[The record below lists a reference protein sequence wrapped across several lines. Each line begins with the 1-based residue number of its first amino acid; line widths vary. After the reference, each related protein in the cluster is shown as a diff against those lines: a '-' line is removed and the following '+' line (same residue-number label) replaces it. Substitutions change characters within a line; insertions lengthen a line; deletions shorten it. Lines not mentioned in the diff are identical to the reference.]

1 MSEEKKNEEVKDVP
15 ASTPGSSPE
24 KKLEKKINIIAIVA
38 ILAIIGVVFYVISKD
53 AARRNSEKAEAS
65 PVYNMESRSVSGPA
79 VPAPPPVTPPPGMTA
94 VPKKSTP
101 KAPPPDAWASLP
113 DPVAEMDGKPISKQT
128 VIDAFNSQFPGGKP
142 PPLNPEQI
150 KKAGYGLVNNYVEH
164 QILLDLAKSKTSVS
178 HDEVVAMLQK
188 TFKDV
193 DPVQLNM
200 LKASLTA
207 QNMTMDS
214 YIQQKANDAI
224 TRDTALLIKY
234 GETLEKDIKVS
245 DAELKKTYD
254 ELKDR
259 YFVIPADPAGSM
271 RASHIL
277 FAVNDQKDQA
287 AMAKALDQAKKTLAQ
302 IRENPAKFGEIAKAV
317 SDCPSK
323 KDGGSL
329 GAFNK
334 GDMVKPFEEA
344 VGKLKEGEISE
355 PVLTQFGYHII
366 RRDPAVSRQEKS
378 LSEVKDELTRYIK
391 ATKVKDI
398 LSSTVE
404 KARQERKVKILVPPP
419 PKPAVPKAD

>member
-15 ASTPGSSPE
+15 ASTPKPSPE

-53 AARRNSEKAEAS
+53 AARRNSEKTVTS

-94 VPKKSTP
+94 APKKSTP
-101 KAPPPDAWASLP
+101 KTPPPDAWASLP

-128 VIDAFNSQFPGGKP
+128 LIDEFNSQFPGNKP

-150 KKAGYGLVNNYVEH
+150 KKAAYGLADNYVNH

-178 HDEVVAMLQK
+178 HDEVVKMLQK
-188 TFKDV
+188 SFDEI
-193 DPVQLNM
+193 DPAQLNM
-200 LKASLTA
+200 LKASLAA

-214 YIQQKANDAI
+214 YIQQKANDRL
-224 TRDTALLIKY
+224 TRDTVLLVKY
-234 GETLEKDIKVS
+234 GEMLEKDIKVS

-254 ELKDR
+254 ELKNR
-259 YFVIPADPAGSM
+259 YFVTQPDPPGSM

-277 FAVNDQKDQA
+277 FAVKDQNDKA
-287 AMAKALDQAKKTLAQ
+287 EMAKALEQAKKTLAQ

-329 GAFNK
+329 GVFNK
-334 GDMVKPFEEA
+334 GGTVKPFEEA
-344 VGKLKEGEISE
+344 VIKLKEGEISE

-366 RRDPAVSRQEKS
+366 RRDAAPPRQEKS
-378 LSEVKDELTRYIK
+378 LSEVKDKLTRYIK
-391 ATKVKDI
+391 ETKLKDM
-398 LSSTVE
+398 LTAAVE
-404 KARQERKVKILVPPP
+404 KARQQRKVKILIPPPAKPVPP
-419 PKPAVPKAD
+419 KAG